1 MFKILLIVLSLSG
14 AGAGHITTQ
23 VIGSYTDVN
32 VCTTIASQLSKVHN
46 LPGSSDYSDFEVSA
60 KCFQSTD
67 R

>member
-1 MFKILLIVLSLSG
+1 MLSLTGSST
-14 AGAGHITTQ
+14 HITTQ

-32 VCTTIASQLSKVHN
+32 VCTAIAKQLTQIHKF
-46 LPGSSDYSDFEVSA
+46 PDAQDYNDFEVSA